1 MINQLSQSVE
11 RLREKKELR
20 EDLEAILETPHGQR
34 FFKMFLRHCNV
45 TRATFSNDP
54 MKIVADEATRRLAMS
69 YLQLLGKDDP
79 QHLITMIED
88 ETNQRHNPE

>member
-1 MINQLSQSVE
+1 MLEKLTQPVQ

-34 FFKMFLRHCNV
+34 FFKVFLKHCGV
-45 TRATFSNDP
+45 TRSTFSNDP

-69 YLQLLGKDDP
+69 YLQILGKDDP

-88 ETNQRHNPE
+88 ENNQRHNPE